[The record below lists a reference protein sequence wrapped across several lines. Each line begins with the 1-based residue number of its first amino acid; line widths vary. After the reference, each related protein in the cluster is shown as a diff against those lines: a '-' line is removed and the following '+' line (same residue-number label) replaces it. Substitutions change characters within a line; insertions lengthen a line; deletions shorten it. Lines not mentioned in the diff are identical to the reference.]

1 MPAVTGFVDDVLSA
15 TLEQLHDLYREN
27 HVRQGRLLRI
37 GIKPRWNAVIG
48 ARNECGLAINSAG
61 VGSIYGKQGEP
72 DLRTLRSFIGTPL
85 FDIAEWGILSQEPL
99 KRSIGIACMSAL
111 SQRFLGCNGIRKRGF
126 ISQCWKAGEEFVQDF
141 PAISHIINLDE
152 TVAVVGYGSQIPPL
166 NTWCRKLHVL
176 DVRPPET
183 FESVII
189 DKECVS
195 LPTAIE
201 YHPPHDTTNILGT
214 ADVVLLSTSTLV
226 DNSFELYVDAAKN
239 ARLIGIFGLGSSLIP
254 DAFFERGVDFFS
266 SFRIIDPISFAT
278 ALETDYDMEYSM
290 KNSQKQYLMMRP
302 DANFGDSPVTAFL
315 RHADIPD
322 GHDETPLEED
332 IPGPG

>member
-1 MPAVTGFVDDVLSA
+1 MAAVTGFEDDVLSA
-15 TLEQLHDLYREN
+15 TLEHLHDLYREN
-27 HVRQGRLLRI
+27 RVRQGRLLRI

-72 DLRTLRSFIGTPL
+72 DLKTLRTFIGKPL

-111 SQRFLGCNGIRKRGF
+111 SQKFLGCNGIRKRGF
-126 ISQCWKAGEEFVQDF
+126 MSQCWKAGGEFVQDY
-141 PAISHIINLDE
+141 PALSHIINLDE
-152 TVAVVGYGSQIPPL
+152 TVAVVGYGSQITPL
-166 NTWCRKLHVL
+166 NTWCRKLHVI
-176 DVRPPET
+176 DIRPPET

-189 DKECVS
+189 DEECVD

-201 YHPPHDTTNILGT
+201 YHPPHDTANILGA
-214 ADVVLLSTSTLV
+214 ADVVLISTSTLV

-254 DAFFERGVDFFS
+254 DAFFERGVDIFS
-266 SFRIIDPISFAT
+266 SFRIIDPVSFAM
-278 ALETDYDMEYSM
+278 AMETDYDMEYSM

-302 DANFGDSPVTAFL
+302 SADFGDSPVAAFL
-315 RHADIPD
+315 RHTGIPG
-322 GHDETPLEED
+322 GHDETPV
-332 IPGPG
+332 G